1 MGIVK
6 KKKRNFVNF
15 APIELKI
22 GANESARKKKKKS
35 FFFEIVFSWHFRP
48 FSAFSPFQCRNG
60 QMCCVGVLEG
70 S

>member
-1 MGIVK
+1 MGIVKK

-22 GANESARKKKKKS
+22 GANESARKKKKKV
-35 FFFEIVFSWHFRP
+35 FFFERFFLA